1 MAVATAPAPTVARAV
16 LIDRLSG
23 LLYDRRKPNGPSRL
37 QARLDDVLDEL
48 ITGVSRS
55 IRDDGC
61 AVQANVERALYAALL
76 DGIEAE
82 GLAVPEQGPSTVHGT
97 VAA

>member
-1 MAVATAPAPTVARAV
+1 MAIATDAPKVTRAV

-23 LLYDRRKPNGPSRL
+23 LLYGRREPSNPSRL
-37 QARLDDVLDEL
+37 QNRLDAVLDEL
-48 ITGVSRS
+48 ITGVARS
-55 IRDDGC
+55 TRPDGSP
-61 AVQANVERALYAALL
+61 VQENVERALYAALL

-82 GLAVPEQGPSTVHGT
+82 GLALSEQGPSTVRGT